1 MLGDV
6 IVFVDI
12 GVGIGGHGP
21 DVCTRRK
28 RFFIAGDDDATNAFV
43 RIECGEG
50 LTEFDHQVRAQCV
63 QLLRAVQRDDPHF
76 VSLGVRVDEFIS
88 HEKSHSNVI
97 NDAGNYNQGW
107 LLECGVKLALKET
120 NMSEKT
126 VLYEALGTV
135 AKLTL
140 NRPQALNSFT
150 RQMHHD
156 LWAALDQAEADGQIR
171 ALVITGA
178 GRGFC
183 AGADLAEFDF
193 AEGPNLVERADP
205 GPVID
210 QAFNPTTRR
219 LQQLRMPTIAAV
231 NGVAAGAGASLVMT
245 CDIAIAAPGASF
257 IQAFSKIGLIP
268 DAGSSWFLV
277 ERLGLARAM
286 VLAMTGD
293 KLPAS
298 QAKEWGMI
306 WDVAEDCVSASMDMA
321 TRLAAMPTQALVA
334 TRGLLREAGVRS
346 LNQQL
351 DVERDTQSALGKT
364 HDYIEGVSAF
374 LQKRPPQFTGQ

>member
-1 MLGDV
+1 M
-6 IVFVDI
+6 
-12 GVGIGGHGP
+12 
-21 DVCTRRK
+21 
-28 RFFIAGDDDATNAFV
+28 
-43 RIECGEG
+43 
-50 LTEFDHQVRAQCV
+50 
-63 QLLRAVQRDDPHF
+63 QL
-76 VSLGVRVDEFIS
+76 S
-88 HEKSHSNVI
+88 
-97 NDAGNYNQGW
+97 
-107 LLECGVKLALKET
+107 VKLLQKET
-120 NMSEKT
+120 IMSDKS
-126 VLYEALGTV
+126 VLYEVNGSV
-135 AKLTL
+135 AVLSL

-150 RQMHHD
+150 RQMHHE
-156 LWAALDQAEADGQIR
+156 LWAALDQAEADAKIR

-183 AGADLAEFDF
+183 AGADLSEFDF
-193 AEGPNLVERADP
+193 AEGPNLVARADP

-245 CDIAIAAPGASF
+245 CDIAIAAPSASF

-286 VLAMTGD
+286 ALAMTGD
-293 KLPAS
+293 KLSAA

-306 WDVAEDCVSASMDMA
+306 WEVADDCLAASMDMA
-321 TRLAAMPTQALVA
+321 HKLATMPTKALVA
-334 TRGLLREAGVRS
+334 TRALLREAGARS

-351 DVERDTQSALGKT
+351 DAERDTQSAMGKT
-364 HDYIEGVSAF
+364 HDYIEGVTAF
-374 LQKRPPQFTGQ
+374 LQKRPAQFTGQ

>member
-1 MLGDV
+1 MN
-6 IVFVDI
+6 
-12 GVGIGGHGP
+12 P
-21 DVCTRRK
+21 
-28 RFFIAGDDDATNAFV
+28 A
-43 RIECGEG
+43 
-50 LTEFDHQVRAQCV
+50 
-63 QLLRAVQRDDPHF
+63 
-76 VSLGVRVDEFIS
+76 
-88 HEKSHSNVI
+88 
-97 NDAGNYNQGW
+97 NYNQGM
-107 LLECGVKLALKET
+107 LNRLGVKLPQKET
-120 NMSEKT
+120 DMSDNT
-126 VLYEALGTV
+126 VLYEVHAAVATV
-135 AKLTL
+135 TL

-150 RQMHHD
+150 RKMHQD
-156 LWAALDQAEADGQIR
+156 LWIALDQAEADANIR

-183 AGADLAEFDF
+183 AGADLSEFDF
-193 AEGPNLVERADP
+193 AEGPDLVERADP

-286 VLAMTGD
+286 ALAMTGD
-293 KLPAS
+293 KLPAA

-306 WDVAEDCVSASMDMA
+306 WDVADDCVAASMDMA
-321 TRLAAMPTQALVA
+321 NKLAAMPTQALIA
-334 TRGLLREAGVRS
+334 TRALLREAGARS

-351 DVERDTQSALGKT
+351 DAERDTQSAMGKT
-364 HDYIEGVSAF
+364 HDYIEGVTAF
-374 LQKRPPQFTGQ
+374 LQKRPARFTGQ